1 MTQSRITWGVFSR
14 TRCRVLAGARKPT
27 DGLIWDEPKN
37 LLVQIMSSLVDSF
50 VRSQHTIRCCNS
62 KLISHDLQ
70 YIPTCNNVAIA
81 WATQLIQRIFL
92 ISGNSYVEGIAEAVT
107 SNFTVLM
114 MGFSLII
121 FYFSFAMGRFNWIEQ
136 RVNNRNLFDVLSSP
150 QLLISIRTSDI

>member
-1 MTQSRITWGVFSR
+1 MFFLG
-14 TRCRVLAGARKPT
+14 LAVASLRAQGNQPT
-27 DGLIWDEPKN
+27 DLYGMNQKN

-50 VRSQHTIRCCNS
+50 VRSQHTTRCCNS

-70 YIPTCNNVAIA
+70 FIPTCNNVAIA

-92 ISGNSYVEGIAEAVT
+92 ISENSYVEGIAEAVT

-136 RVNNRNLFDVLSSP
+136 RVINNRNLFDVLSSP